1 MSLYYCPFCNPEY
14 QFHKT
19 KNDGVLI
26 CGQCGDQLIKKPI
39 LNSRQIISFIA
50 ASAFLTPLLIM
61 FIFIIKDFNKN
72 EVQDDSVSLI
82 FLPNKLTNEKS

>member
-50 ASAFLTPLLIM
+50 ASAFLVPLFIM
-61 FIFIIKDFNKN
+61 IAFVFNDFNEEN
-72 EVQDDSVSLI
+72 ELRTYETLVL
-82 FLPNKLTNEKS
+82 LTK